1 MGETLLQ
8 KRSELHS
15 EYKVLL
21 NRLSKIN
28 QEKNQELLKKQN
40 ELEKK
45 SKFYKTFR
53 KGKYLTELEQVKTA
67 IELNK
72 IYFHDFDEVKK
83 IKTRILKINEELND
97 IDNQLVQMNPSK
109 RM

>member
-28 QEKNQELLKKQN
+28 QEKNQQLLKKQ
-40 ELEKK
+40 K
-45 SKFYKTFR
+45 
-53 KGKYLTELEQVKTA
+53 
-67 IELNK
+67 
-72 IYFHDFDEVKK
+72 
-83 IKTRILKINEELND
+83 
-97 IDNQLVQMNPSK
+97 
-109 RM
+109 

>member
-28 QEKNQELLKKQN
+28 QEKNQDLLKKQK

-45 SKFYKTFR
+45 SKFYKTS
-53 KGKYLTELEQVKTA
+53 

-72 IYFHDFDEVKK
+72 IYFHDFDDVKK